1 MDGYSGPMSEPN
13 STPPAQS
20 TPPVPPAPTYTYGQ
34 PAPAQPAPVQPAQ
47 VQPAPPAAP
56 PRPQY
61 GEYAPPGYVPPVPPQ
76 PQPGFPAYAASVPA
90 PGGRRRRTWDVVLTI
105 VFLVLGLFGTA
116 LGLMYAAILSTPGL
130 LDEALR
136 AQGYGGF
143 SGEVGAGATIIAVS
157 HIALYLVAVV
167 LSIVLLVKRFIAF
180 WVPLAAGVIAAIIF
194 WATLMGV
201 LLSDPNLVPT
211 NF

>member
-1 MDGYSGPMSEPN
+1 MSEPN

-20 TPPVPPAPTYTYGQ
+20 TPPAPTFTYGQ
-34 PAPAQPAPVQPAQ
+34 PAQPQQAAPPAQQPAVPPAQP
-47 VQPAPPAAP
+47 
-56 PRPQY
+56 RY
-61 GEYAPPGYVPPVPPQ
+61 GEYAPPGYVPPVYEQ
-76 PQPGFPAYAASVPA
+76 YPGAAAPVPAQA

-105 VFLVLGLFGTA
+105 VLLVLGLIGTA
-116 LGLMYAAILSTPGL
+116 LGLVYAAILTTPGL

-136 AQGYGGF
+136 QQGYGGF
-143 SGEVGAGATIIAVS
+143 SGEIGDAPTIIIVS

-180 WVPLAAGVIAAIIF
+180 WVPLAAGVIAAVIF
-194 WATLMGV
+194 WVTLTGV